1 MNMSTL
7 MSTQVE
13 FLLLESNGQW
23 LSSSMSSLSKLY
35 LEHERVLVVS
45 SQRQQL
51 EQLDEALWHNS
62 AEQFIPYSL
71 DSECYANSTP
81 VLLTTRQPE
90 RLRFKA
96 LLNLSDK
103 ALVTSEQFRA
113 IIEIVP
119 VDDKGK
125 EAARERYKTYR
136 QLGFNISHRTINTSE
151 KQK

>member
-1 MNMSTL
+1 MRNSTL
-7 MSTQVE
+7 MSTEVE
-13 FLLLESNGQW
+13 FLLLENNGQW
-23 LSSSMSSLSKLY
+23 LSSSLISLSELY
-35 LEHERVLVVS
+35 LEHERVLVIS

-51 EQLDEALWHNS
+51 EQLEEIFWHNS

-71 DSECYANSTP
+71 DSECYANSTS

-96 LLNLSDK
+96 LLNLSDG
-103 ALVTSEQFRA
+103 ALVASEQFRK

-119 VDDKGK
+119 VDDKEK

-136 QLGFNISHRTINTSE
+136 QLGFNISHRTINVSE
-151 KQK
+151 KLK

>member
-1 MNMSTL
+1 MSTE
-7 MSTQVE
+7 VE

-23 LSSSMSSLSKLY
+23 LTSSLTSLSKLY
-35 LEHERVLVVS
+35 LEHERVLVIS
-45 SQRQQL
+45 SQQQQL
-51 EQLDEALWHNS
+51 EQLDEVLWHNS

-81 VLLTTRQPE
+81 VLLTTNQPE

-96 LLNLSDK
+96 LLNLSDR
-103 ALVTSEQFRA
+103 ALRTPEQFRA

-119 VDDKGK
+119 VDDKEK

-136 QLGFNISHRTINTSE
+136 HLGYKISHRTINISE
-151 KQK
+151 ELK

>member
-1 MNMSTL
+1 MSTE
-7 MSTQVE
+7 VE

-23 LSSSMSSLSKLY
+23 LSSSLTSLSKLY
-35 LEHERVLVVS
+35 LEHERVLVIS

-62 AEQFIPYSL
+62 AEQFITYSL

-81 VLLTTRQPE
+81 VLLTTKQPE

-103 ALVTSEQFRA
+103 ALVGCEQFRA

-119 VDDKGK
+119 VDDKEK

-136 QLGFNISHRTINTSE
+136 QLGFNISHRAINISE